1 MKSERSSRLV
11 LFSLISAITILHAI
25 KIREQQYTS
34 TQTGSERFLAKLPGV
49 SSILTARDASLSR

>member
-11 LFSLISAITILHAI
+11 LFSLISAITILHAV

-34 TQTGSERFLAKLPGV
+34 TQTVADRFLAKLPGA
-49 SSILTARDASLSR
+49 SAIINGRDASIGR